1 VEKKLRLVLAT
12 AERPHFQGEAGSVT
26 LPGEDGELGVLPDHA
41 PLLGL
46 LGAGEVRIA
55 RAEGPLSF
63 FVAGGFFRVLKN
75 EVTILADEIAPIDTL
90 DVAEAEAKLTAA
102 RALTSATEPERR
114 AAAAA
119 ARHARARLRCARKRG

>member
-1 VEKKLRLVLAT
+1 MEKKLRLLVAT
-12 AERPHFQGEAGSVT
+12 ADRPHFQGEAGSVT

-41 PLLGL
+41 PLVGL

-55 RAEGPLSF
+55 RAEGPVSF

-75 EVTILADEIAPIDTL
+75 EVTILADEVAPLDTL
-90 DVAEAEAKLTAA
+90 DIAEAEAKFVAA
-102 RALTSATEPERR
+102 RALPAATEAERR

-119 ARHARARLRCARKRG
+119 ARYARARLRCARKRR